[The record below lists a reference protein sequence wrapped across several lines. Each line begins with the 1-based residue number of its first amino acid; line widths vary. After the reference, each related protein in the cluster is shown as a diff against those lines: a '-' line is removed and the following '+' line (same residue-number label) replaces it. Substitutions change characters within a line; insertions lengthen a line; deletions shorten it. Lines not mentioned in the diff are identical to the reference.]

1 MRHEMRPSIDRL
13 EDKALLSN
21 LAVGLIAH
29 QPLLQ
34 AELQRVD
41 RLHVVVDRGLVQH
54 SALHAAAQ
62 APPSNHATWMALSM
76 WTDQT
81 TYNVG
86 QTVHMYLTITNNSQT
101 DQTVALGPSV
111 DGFLITQNG
120 NVIWQSNTGAQPQ
133 YIVNETLAPGQSVT
147 LSSQC
152 TMWTTGTFVVSNQMC
167 PEGPFATFTVT
178 PGTGNSQPPQ
188 H

>member
-1 MRHEMRPSIDRL
+1 MRPSIDRL

-34 AELQRVD
+34 AEVQRAD
-41 RLHVVVDRGLVQH
+41 PMRVVVDHRVVQH
-54 SALHAAAQ
+54 SALQAAAQ
-62 APPSNHATWMALSM
+62 PPLSTQATWMALSM

-86 QTVHMYLTITNNSQT
+86 QTVHMYLTITNNSNT
-101 DQTVALGPSV
+101 DHTVALGPSI
-111 DGFLITQNG
+111 DAFLITQNG

-133 YIVNETLAPGQSVT
+133 YIVNQTLAPGQSVT

-178 PGTGNSQPPQ
+178 AGTPNSQPPQ
-188 H
+188 Y